1 MNHMT
6 NDPPDGASLRP
17 SSAPTGPADRRYRPR
32 AMLRAVDAKTRP
44 DLKRAIP
51 AALLTLLSFQFGEGL
66 GGIRRTTPAFF
77 NVFGGAFEVPT
88 PYVKLLVGAAA
99 VYLIAGLIATRSVAR
114 ECGRISQSRAGL
126 AAAGAVRLIC
136 NLAGLGLLGLGLLAL
151 LRVNLSTFLV
161 GGVVTGVVIGIAA
174 QQTLGNFFAGLVLMF
189 ARPFVVGERV
199 IIRSGAMGGPFE
211 GVIAGI
217 GVMYTSITTAD
228 ALINLPNSGVLSA
241 AVGSAPKDQAPRPA
255 TAAAKPS
262 TPGTARTPLVRAS
275 SPGKG
280 PGRLLNSP
288 TKDPASPAPG

>member
-262 TPGTARTPLVRAS
+262 TPGTARTPVVRAS

-280 PGRLLNSP
+280 SGRLLNSP

>member
-6 NDPPDGASLRP
+6 NDPPDGDSLRP
-17 SSAPTGPADRRYRPR
+17 SSAAAGPADRGYRPR

-88 PYVKLLVGAAA
+88 PYVKLLVVGAAA

-161 GGVVTGVVIGIAA
+161 GGVVTGVVVGIAA

-189 ARPFVVGERV
+189 ARPFVVGQRV

-217 GVMYTSITTAD
+217 GIMYTSITTAD
-228 ALINLPNSGVLSA
+228 ALINLPNSGVLAA
-241 AVGSAPKDQAPRPA
+241 AVGSAPDDEAPDPDPSPPDRSLG
-255 TAAAKPS
+255 AAA
-262 TPGTARTPLVRAS
+262 A
-275 SPGKG
+275 
-280 PGRLLNSP
+280 NS
-288 TKDPASPAPG
+288 

>member
-6 NDPPDGASLRP
+6 NDPPDGDSLRP
-17 SSAPTGPADRRYRPR
+17 SSAAAGPADRRYRPR

-88 PYVKLLVGAAA
+88 PYVKLLVVGAAA

-217 GVMYTSITTAD
+217 GIMYTSITTAD
-228 ALINLPNSGVLSA
+228 ALINLPNSGVLAA
-241 AVGSAPKDQAPRPA
+241 AVGSAAPADDQAPDPDPSPPDRS
-255 TAAAKPS
+255 TGAAAA
-262 TPGTARTPLVRAS
+262 TR
-275 SPGKG
+275 
-280 PGRLLNSP
+280 
-288 TKDPASPAPG
+288 

>member
-6 NDPPDGASLRP
+6 NDPPDGDSLRP
-17 SSAPTGPADRRYRPR
+17 SSAAAGPADRGYRPR

-88 PYVKLLVGAAA
+88 PYVKLLVVGAAA

-161 GGVVTGVVIGIAA
+161 GGGW
-174 QQTLGNFFAGLVLMF
+174 
-189 ARPFVVGERV
+189 
-199 IIRSGAMGGPFE
+199 
-211 GVIAGI
+211 
-217 GVMYTSITTAD
+217 
-228 ALINLPNSGVLSA
+228 
-241 AVGSAPKDQAPRPA
+241 
-255 TAAAKPS
+255 
-262 TPGTARTPLVRAS
+262 
-275 SPGKG
+275 SPV
-280 PGRLLNSP
+280 S
-288 TKDPASPAPG
+288 